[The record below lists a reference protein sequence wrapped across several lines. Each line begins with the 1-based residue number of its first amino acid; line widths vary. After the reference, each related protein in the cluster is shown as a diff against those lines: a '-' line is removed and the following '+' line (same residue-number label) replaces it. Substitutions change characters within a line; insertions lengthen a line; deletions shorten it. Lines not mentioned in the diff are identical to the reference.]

1 MAQEAER
8 PRCPKCGGEMVATKI
23 MAPFG
28 APFVARRERRV
39 VWPTQR
45 SHFDALTCV
54 QCGYTEHYAREPSN
68 LRD

>member
-1 MAQEAER
+1 
-8 PRCPKCGGEMVATKI
+8 MVATKI